1 MKIWLYILWG
11 ILVLVAAFFLI
22 PGFFGLFVNPKK
34 EYTKDSK
41 LYRLILN
48 LVSGIA
54 LWFMRVKIHV
64 DGADKLPSEK
74 RLLFVGNHRSN
85 FDPIIT
91 WFIFRKWN
99 IAYVSKASNFKIPIL
114 GRLIHRCCFMS
125 IDRENARKAIG
136 TINHAAELLQKQE
149 VSIGI
154 YPEGTRAKDGV
165 MLPFHNGVFRI
176 AQKADADIAVLT
188 ISGTETIHKN
198 YPFRRSHVYLNV
210 AEVIPSE
217 VAKKMKTAD
226 IGERVRQTIEENLSK
241 QAEVK

>member
-1 MKIWLYILWG
+1 
-11 ILVLVAAFFLI
+11 
-22 PGFFGLFVNPKK
+22 
-34 EYTKDSK
+34 
-41 LYRLILN
+41 
-48 LVSGIA
+48 
-54 LWFMRVKIHV
+54 
-64 DGADKLPSEK
+64 
-74 RLLFVGNHRSN
+74 
-85 FDPIIT
+85 
-91 WFIFRKWN
+91 
-99 IAYVSKASNFKIPIL
+99 
-114 GRLIHRCCFMS
+114 MS

-149 VSIGI
+149 VSIGV

-198 YPFRRSHVYLNV
+198 YPFRRSNVYLNV